1 MQNAPYHH
9 VRGVPSLASITTKK
23 HMADLIENTLVKPP
37 IEGVQPVTHLTF
49 PVKTGTRDTALSVPI
64 SEITKDIEEGIRAA
78 ASKPRVPS
86 GEELKE
92 VWLQAMKN
100 HADQG
105 MRQLLGCKLE
115 RYLETELGAE
125 FLWTPPYT
133 PTLQPIEEFWGGGKN
148 YVASLYTNGRK
159 MREVV
164 EQLRIGWY
172 GDGANKKPLPC
183 DRLVSHAMD
192 DADRRMQEVGGL
204 LGSMRTGVTAVVGA
218 KLITN
223 ALGNVAPLP
232 NDMQTVQQTV
242 PEPVDLTRDDEV
254 ADGAAAD
261 GAAADAP
268 LVLEEDDHLAAV
280 AAELAEG
287 TALVVDPDDES
298 APAPNAPP
306 DSPAA
311 AAHARSRSQRK
322 GAGRR
327 TIRLGW
333 DD

>member
-1 MQNAPYHH
+1 MGP
-9 VRGVPSLASITTKK
+9 K
-23 HMADLIENTLVKPP
+23 E
-37 IEGVQPVTHLTF
+37 TH
-49 PVKTGTRDTALSVPI
+49 
-64 SEITKDIEEGIRAA
+64 
-78 ASKPRVPS
+78 PRIQRV
-86 GEELKE
+86 L
-92 VWLQAMKN
+92 
-100 HADQG
+100 
-105 MRQLLGCKLE
+105 
-115 RYLETELGAE
+115 
-125 FLWTPPYT
+125 
-133 PTLQPIEEFWGGGKN
+133 
-148 YVASLYTNGRK
+148 
-159 MREVV
+159 
-164 EQLRIGWY
+164 
-172 GDGANKKPLPC
+172 
-183 DRLVSHAMD
+183 
-192 DADRRMQEVGGL
+192 
-204 LGSMRTGVTAVVGA
+204 
-218 KLITN
+218 
-223 ALGNVAPLP
+223 
-232 NDMQTVQQTV
+232 QTV